1 MKKNASSKILLSLGV
16 ATLLYSSA
24 FAQEI
29 NLTESSDVG
38 NYFEENGK
46 DINLKN
52 PDKYKGQDLNIKMG
66 VWDLPNDDYDSADYR
81 LNIDIGKNNTL
92 SFTHNNGQNPAYVTN
107 LNATA
112 KEVKTTDIVLQAFAP
127 SVINGDLTMTS
138 SGGEAITEDEKK
150 GSGIILY
157 NGAVEGKSAN
167 GSLTINGNFTADKTL
182 FATYGNF
189 VKVNGTANLKNSNFG
204 LMKRS
209 YTDLE
214 ANNVVMVQA
223 KDFNENILKANN
235 NAGAL
240 LLKFASDYISTDV
253 QGKDPLEAGTIIDIS
268 DEDKYGDGEKGLVD
282 YKLSVQNCGGN
293 KCLVDYKLSVQNC
306 GGNKC
311 LVINGGATAAAK
323 DKLVQLQVDID
334 AIDKLLKN
342 EFDFS
347 QDEEWTK
354 AKEALEKQK
363 TELEQLKQ
371 EAEKNGG
378 KIDDE
383 KYIDL
388 VNKNSNLNLSANDKA
403 SILALRSITEQLGSI
418 GADLASRE
426 GVKLALDIKK
436 DTDNTG
442 KSVSNLNSASSAV
455 NTTMNISNDVS
466 IGSRV
471 AMLNNPFGTYAS
483 KMNGLKFAA
492 LDSDMR
498 PSYVNEYTNSVWA
511 NAFGGANIIDGDS
524 GAMYGATIGVDKQA
538 NDDVL
543 WGTYFTYANAKI
555 KDNNL
560 EQKSD
565 NFQLGMYSTINV
577 APQWELNLKAYAQ
590 VSPTKQDNVQT
601 DGAYNSDYTS
611 KFLGLSANAGRVF
624 DFSDNTLFIKPF
636 AGVNYYFSYTPSH
649 TENGAIAKDIDSM
662 KNNSVSVEV
671 GAEFRKYMNEN
682 SYIFVTPK
690 IEQFVINSGDDYTA
704 NLAVNNAF
712 FTSIEANNKK
722 KTYGQII
729 VGGNVDFTNQ
739 LSMNLGFGAKQ
750 ILAGK
755 VDNKNETY
763 LSGQVGL
770 KYKF

>member
-29 NLTESSDVG
+29 NLTQSSDVE

-52 PDKYKGQDLNIKMG
+52 PDKYKGQDLSIKMG

-92 SFTHNNGQNPAYVTN
+92 SFTHNNGQNPVYVTN

-127 SVINGDLTMTS
+127 SVINGNLTMTS
-138 SGGEAITEDEKK
+138 SGAETITEDEKK

-157 NGAVEGKSAN
+157 NGAGETQSAN

-182 FATYGNF
+182 FAAYGNF
-189 VKVNGTANLKNSNFG
+189 VKVNGTANLTNSNFG
-204 LMKRS
+204 LIKRS

-223 KDFNENILKANN
+223 KDFNKDILEEKSNN

-240 LLKFASDYISTDV
+240 LVKFLNDYVSTDLH
-253 QGKDPLEAGTIIDIS
+253 GKDVIETGAVIDIS
-268 DEDKYGDGEKGLVD
+268 DEDEYGDGKKGLVD

-293 KCLVDYKLSVQNC
+293 KCLVV
-306 GGNKC
+306 
-311 LVINGGATAAAK
+311 NGGATAAAK
-323 DKLVQLQVDID
+323 DKLTQLKVDIN

-342 EFDFS
+342 EFDSS
-347 QDEEWTK
+347 QDEEWK
-354 AKEALEKQK
+354 QAKEALEKQK
-363 TELEQLKQ
+363 TELEKLQQ
-371 EAEKNGG
+371 EAMQNGG

-524 GAMYGATIGVDKQA
+524 GAMYGATVGVDKQA

-543 WGTYFTYANAKI
+543 WGAYFTYANAKI

-590 VSPTKQDNVQT
+590 VSPTKQDNVQI

-649 TENGAIAKDIDSM
+649 TENGAIAKDIDSI

>member
-29 NLTESSDVG
+29 NLTQSSDVG

-52 PDKYKGQDLNIKMG
+52 PDKYKGQDLSIKMG
-66 VWDLPNDDYDSADYR
+66 VWDLPDDYDSDDYR

-92 SFTHNNGQNPAYVTN
+92 SFTHNNGQNPVYVTN

-127 SVINGDLTMTS
+127 SVINGNLTMTS
-138 SGGEAITEDEKK
+138 SGAETITEDEKK

-157 NGAVEGKSAN
+157 NGNGAVEGKSAN

-182 FATYGNF
+182 FAAYGNF
-189 VKVNGTANLKNSNFG
+189 VKVNGTANLTNSNFG
-204 LMKRS
+204 LMKHS

-214 ANNVVMVQA
+214 ANNVVIVQA

-240 LLKFASDYISTDV
+240 LLKFAGDYISTDV
-253 QGKDPLEAGTIIDIS
+253 QGKDPLEAATIIDIS
-268 DEDKYGDGEKGLVD
+268 DEDKYGDGEKG
-282 YKLSVQNCGGN
+282 
-293 KCLVDYKLSVQNC
+293 LVDYKLSVQNC

-334 AIDKLLKN
+334 TIDKLLKN
-342 EFDFS
+342 EFDSS
-347 QDEEWTK
+347 QGEEWK
-354 AKEALEKQK
+354 QAKEALEKQK
-363 TELEQLKQ
+363 TELQTMLE

-388 VNKNSNLNLSANDKA
+388 VNKNLNLNLSANDKA

-524 GAMYGATIGVDKQA
+524 GAMYGATVGVDKQA

-543 WGTYFTYANAKI
+543 WGAYFTYANAKI

-590 VSPTKQDNVQT
+590 VSPTKQDNVQI

-712 FTSIEANNKK
+712 FTSVEANNKK

>member
-29 NLTESSDVG
+29 NLTQSSDVG

-92 SFTHNNGQNPAYVTN
+92 SFTHNNGQNPVYVTN

-112 KEVKTTDIVLQAFAP
+112 KEVKTTDIVLQASAP
-127 SVINGDLTMTS
+127 SVINGNLTMTS
-138 SGGEAITEDEKK
+138 SGAGTITEDEKK

-157 NGAVEGKSAN
+157 NGNGAVEGKSAN

-182 FATYGNF
+182 FAAYGNF
-189 VKVNGTANLKNSNFG
+189 VKVNGTANLTNSNFG

-214 ANNVVMVQA
+214 ANNVVIVQA

-240 LLKFASDYISTDV
+240 LLKFAGDYISTDV
-253 QGKDPLEAGTIIDIS
+253 QGKDPLEAVTIIDIS
-268 DEDKYGDGEKGLVD
+268 DEDKYGDGEKG
-282 YKLSVQNCGGN
+282 
-293 KCLVDYKLSVQNC
+293 LVDYKLSVQNC

-334 AIDKLLKN
+334 TIDKLLKN
-342 EFDFS
+342 EFDSS
-347 QDEEWTK
+347 QGEEWEQ
-354 AKEALEKQK
+354 AKETLKKQQAEIQTMLE
-363 TELEQLKQ
+363 
-371 EAEKNGG
+371 EAKKNGG

-524 GAMYGATIGVDKQA
+524 GAMYGATVGVDKQA

-543 WGTYFTYANAKI
+543 WGAYFTYANAKI

-590 VSPTKQDNVQT
+590 VSPTKQDNVQI

-662 KNNSVSVEV
+662 KNNSVSIEV

-712 FTSIEANNKK
+712 FTSVEANNKK

>member
-16 ATLLYSSA
+16 ATLLYSGA
-24 FAQEI
+24 FAAEI
-29 NLTESSDVG
+29 TFNSDSDL
-38 NYFEENGK
+38 NTHF
-46 DINLKN
+46 DINEKDNVATFKN
-52 PDKYKGQDLNIKMG
+52 ENYKNQDLTFKINT
-66 VWDLPNDDYDSADYR
+66 LAFDDAHEDAKI
-81 LNIDIGKNNTL
+81 NIDLGNNSLTL
-92 SFTHNNGQNPAYVTN
+92 ENTRNSGGE
-107 LNATA
+107 TA
-112 KEVKTTDIVLQAFAP
+112 ALVRNFNVDAKDFKTTDIGLSYFNAGI
-127 SVINGDLTMTS
+127 INANFTMV
-138 SGGEAITEDEKK
+138 
-150 GSGIILY
+150 GSGEDFDLDNIDKNKASSLLIF
-157 NGAVEGKSAN
+157 NGSRENTNDTVN
-167 GSLTINGNFTADKTL
+167 GSLTVNGDFS
-182 FATYGNF
+182 ATNSAIVSMKSDTF
-189 VKVNGTANLKNSNFG
+189 KVNGTATIEKSGLGFLSQSYSNL
-204 LMKRS
+204 
-209 YTDLE
+209 D
-214 ANNVVMVQA
+214 ANDFIVLRA
-223 KDFNENILKANN
+223 KDIKTDKLNDET

-240 LLKFASDYISTDV
+240 ILKSGSSYIDESLLNGDDSIASLDV
-253 QGKDPLEAGTIIDIS
+253 TA
-268 DEDKYGDGEKGLVD
+268 EDNKYGGVFVD
-282 YKLSVQNCGGN
+282 YKLSLKNCGG
-293 KCLVDYKLSVQNC
+293 D
-306 GGNKC
+306 KC
-311 LVINGGATAAAK
+311 LVINGGVTAAAK
-323 DKLVQLQVDID
+323 KLTNQIAVDLEAITRIID
-334 AIDKLLKN
+334 DLDN
-342 EFDFS
+342 E
-347 QDEEWTK
+347 Q
-354 AKEALEKQK
+354 AKEALQEQK
-363 TELEQLKQ
+363 TELEKLQQ
-371 EAEKNGG
+371 EAMQNGG

-388 VNKNSNLNLSANDKA
+388 VNKNLNLNLSANDKA

-524 GAMYGATIGVDKQA
+524 GAMYGATVGVDKQA

-543 WGTYFTYANAKI
+543 WGAYFTYANAKI

-590 VSPTKQDNVQT
+590 VSPTKQDNVQI

-712 FTSIEANNKK
+712 FTSVEANNKK

>member
-29 NLTESSDVG
+29 NLTQSSDVG

-92 SFTHNNGQNPAYVTN
+92 SFTHNNDQNPVYVTN

-127 SVINGDLTMTS
+127 SVINGNLTMTS
-138 SGGEAITEDEKK
+138 SGAGAITEDEQK

-157 NGAVEGKSAN
+157 NGVEGKSAN

-189 VKVNGTANLKNSNFG
+189 VKVNGTANLTNSNFG

-223 KDFNENILKANN
+223 KDFNEDILKANN

-240 LLKFASDYISTDV
+240 LLKFAGDYISTDV
-253 QGKDPLEAGTIIDIS
+253 QGKDPLEAATIIDIS

-293 KCLVDYKLSVQNC
+293 KCLV
-306 GGNKC
+306 
-311 LVINGGATAAAK
+311 INGGATAAAK
-323 DKLVQLQVDID
+323 DKLTQLQVDID
-334 AIDKLLKN
+334 TIDKLLKN
-342 EFDFS
+342 EFDSS
-347 QDEEWTK
+347 QGEEWEQ
-354 AKEALEKQK
+354 AKETLKKQQAEIQTMLE
-363 TELEQLKQ
+363 
-371 EAEKNGG
+371 EAKKNGG

-388 VNKNSNLNLSANDKA
+388 VNKNLNLNLSANDKA

-524 GAMYGATIGVDKQA
+524 GAMYGATVGVDKQA

-543 WGTYFTYANAKI
+543 WGAYFTYANAKI

-590 VSPTKQDNVQT
+590 VSPTKQDNVQI

-712 FTSIEANNKK
+712 FTSVEANNKK

>member
-29 NLTESSDVG
+29 NLTGSSDIG
-38 NYFEENGK
+38 KYFEENGK

-52 PDKYKGQDLNIKMG
+52 PDDYKGKDLSIKMG

-81 LNIDIGKNNTL
+81 FNIDIGKDNTL
-92 SFTHNNGQNPAYVTN
+92 SFTHNNKENPAYVTN

-127 SVINGDLTMTS
+127 SVINGNLTMTS

-214 ANNVVMVQA
+214 ANNVVIVQA
-223 KDFNENILKANN
+223 KDFNEDILKANN

-240 LLKFASDYISTDV
+240 LVKFLNDYVSTDLH
-253 QGKDPLEAGTIIDIS
+253 GKDVIETGAVIDIS
-268 DEDKYGDGEKGLVD
+268 DEDEYGDGKKGLVD

-293 KCLVDYKLSVQNC
+293 KCLVV
-306 GGNKC
+306 
-311 LVINGGATAAAK
+311 NGGATAAAK
-323 DKLVQLQVDID
+323 DKLTQLKVDIN

-342 EFDFS
+342 EFDSS

-363 TELEQLKQ
+363 TELEKLQQ
-371 EAEKNGG
+371 EAMQNGG

-388 VNKNSNLNLSANDKA
+388 VNKNLNLNLSANDKA

-524 GAMYGATIGVDKQA
+524 GAMYGATVGVDKQA

-543 WGTYFTYANAKI
+543 WGAYFTYANAKI

-712 FTSIEANNKK
+712 FTSVEANNKK

>member
-29 NLTESSDVG
+29 NLTQSSDVG

-92 SFTHNNGQNPAYVTN
+92 SFTHNNDQNPVYVTN

-112 KEVKTTDIVLQAFAP
+112 KEVKTTDIVLQASAP
-127 SVINGDLTMTS
+127 SVINGNLTMTS
-138 SGGEAITEDEKK
+138 SGGGAITEDEKK

-157 NGAVEGKSAN
+157 NGNGAVEGKSAN
-167 GSLTINGNFTADKTL
+167 GSLTINGNFAADKTL

-189 VKVNGTANLKNSNFG
+189 VKVNGTANLTNSNFG

-214 ANNVVMVQA
+214 ANNVVIVQA
-223 KDFNENILKANN
+223 KDFNEDILKANN

-240 LLKFASDYISTDV
+240 LLKFAGDYISTDV

-293 KCLVDYKLSVQNC
+293 KCLV
-306 GGNKC
+306 
-311 LVINGGATAAAK
+311 INGGATAAAK

-334 AIDKLLKN
+334 TIDKLLKN
-342 EFDFS
+342 EFDSS
-347 QDEEWTK
+347 QGEEWEQ
-354 AKEALEKQK
+354 AKETLKKQQAEIQTMLE
-363 TELEQLKQ
+363 
-371 EAEKNGG
+371 EAKKNGG

-388 VNKNSNLNLSANDKA
+388 VNKNLNLNLSANDKA

-543 WGTYFTYANAKI
+543 WGAYFTYANAKI

-590 VSPTKQDNVQT
+590 VSPTKQDNVQI

-712 FTSIEANNKK
+712 FTSVEANNKK

>member
-29 NLTESSDVG
+29 NLTQSSDVG
-38 NYFEENGK
+38 NYFEENGN

-52 PDKYKGQDLNIKMG
+52 PDKYKGQDLSIKMG

-112 KEVKTTDIVLQAFAP
+112 KEVKTTDIVLQASAP
-127 SVINGDLTMTS
+127 SVINGNLTMTS
-138 SGGEAITEDEKK
+138 SGAETITEDEKK

-157 NGAVEGKSAN
+157 NGNGAVEGKSAN

-182 FATYGNF
+182 FAAYGNF
-189 VKVNGTANLKNSNFG
+189 VKVNGTANLTNSNFG

-214 ANNVVMVQA
+214 ANNVVIVQA

-240 LLKFASDYISTDV
+240 LLKFAGDYISTDV
-253 QGKDPLEAGTIIDIS
+253 QGKDPLEAVTIIDIS
-268 DEDKYGDGEKGLVD
+268 DEDKYGDGEKG
-282 YKLSVQNCGGN
+282 
-293 KCLVDYKLSVQNC
+293 LVDYKLSVQNC

-334 AIDKLLKN
+334 SIDKLLKN
-342 EFDFS
+342 EFDSS
-347 QDEEWTK
+347 QGEEWEQ
-354 AKEALEKQK
+354 AKETLKKQQAEIQTMLE
-363 TELEQLKQ
+363 
-371 EAEKNGG
+371 EAKKNGG

-388 VNKNSNLNLSANDKA
+388 VNKNLNLNLSANDKA

-524 GAMYGATIGVDKQA
+524 GAMYGATVGVDKQA

-543 WGTYFTYANAKI
+543 WGAYFTYANAKI

-590 VSPTKQDNVQT
+590 VSPTKQDNVQI

-649 TENGAIAKDIDSM
+649 TENGAIAKDIDSI

-712 FTSIEANNKK
+712 FTSVEANNKK

>member
-16 ATLLYSSA
+16 ATLLYSGA
-24 FAQEI
+24 FAAEI
-29 NLTESSDVG
+29 TFNSDSDL
-38 NYFEENGK
+38 NTHF
-46 DINLKN
+46 DINEKDNVATFKN
-52 PDKYKGQDLNIKMG
+52 ENYKNQDLTFKINT
-66 VWDLPNDDYDSADYR
+66 LAFDDAPEDAKI
-81 LNIDIGKNNTL
+81 NIDLGNNSLTL
-92 SFTHNNGQNPAYVTN
+92 ENTRNSSGE
-107 LNATA
+107 TA
-112 KEVKTTDIVLQAFAP
+112 ALVRNFNVDAKDFKTTDIGLSYFNAGI
-127 SVINGDLTMTS
+127 INANFTMV
-138 SGGEAITEDEKK
+138 
-150 GSGIILY
+150 GSGEDFDLDNIDKNKASSLLIF
-157 NGAVEGKSAN
+157 NGSRENTNDTVN
-167 GSLTINGNFTADKTL
+167 GSLTVNGDFS
-182 FATYGNF
+182 ATNSAIVSMKSDTF
-189 VKVNGTANLKNSNFG
+189 KVNGTATLKEAGLGFLSQSYSNLDVNDFIA
-204 LMKRS
+204 LR
-209 YTDLE
+209 
-214 ANNVVMVQA
+214 A
-223 KDFNENILKANN
+223 KDIKTDKLNDET

-240 LLKFASDYISTDV
+240 ILKSASSYIDESLLNGDDSIASLDV
-253 QGKDPLEAGTIIDIS
+253 TA
-268 DEDKYGDGEKGLVD
+268 EDNKYGGVFVD
-282 YKLSVQNCGGN
+282 YKLSLKNCGG
-293 KCLVDYKLSVQNC
+293 D
-306 GGNKC
+306 KC

-323 DKLVQLQVDID
+323 NLTNQIAVDLEAITRIIDGLDNEQAKKTLQ
-334 AIDKLLKN
+334 
-342 EFDFS
+342 
-347 QDEEWTK
+347 Q
-354 AKEALEKQK
+354 QK

-418 GADLASRE
+418 GADLTSRE
-426 GVKLALDIKK
+426 GVKLALQIKK

-543 WGTYFTYANAKI
+543 WGAYFTYANAKI

-712 FTSIEANNKK
+712 FTSVEANNKK

>member
-16 ATLLYSSA
+16 ATLLYSGA
-24 FAQEI
+24 FAAEI
-29 NLTESSDVG
+29 TFNSDSDL
-38 NYFEENGK
+38 NTHF
-46 DINLKN
+46 DINEKDNVATFKN
-52 PDKYKGQDLNIKMG
+52 ENYKNQDLTFKINT
-66 VWDLPNDDYDSADYR
+66 LAFDDAHEDAKI
-81 LNIDIGKNNTL
+81 NIDLGNNSLTL
-92 SFTHNNGQNPAYVTN
+92 ENTRNSGGE
-107 LNATA
+107 TA
-112 KEVKTTDIVLQAFAP
+112 ALVRNFNVDAKDFKTTDIGLSYFNAGI
-127 SVINGDLTMTS
+127 INANFTMV
-138 SGGEAITEDEKK
+138 
-150 GSGIILY
+150 GSGEDFDLDNIDKNKASSLLIF
-157 NGAVEGKSAN
+157 NGSRENTNDTVN
-167 GSLTINGNFTADKTL
+167 GSLTVNGDFS
-182 FATYGNF
+182 ATNSAIVSMKSDTF
-189 VKVNGTANLKNSNFG
+189 KVNGTATLKEAGLGFLSQSYSNL
-204 LMKRS
+204 
-209 YTDLE
+209 D
-214 ANNVVMVQA
+214 ANDFIVLRA
-223 KDFNENILKANN
+223 KDIKTDKLNDET

-240 LLKFASDYISTDV
+240 ILKSGSSYIDESLLNGDDYVASLDV
-253 QGKDPLEAGTIIDIS
+253 TA
-268 DEDKYGDGEKGLVD
+268 EDNKYGGVFVD
-282 YKLSVQNCGGN
+282 YKLSLKNCGG
-293 KCLVDYKLSVQNC
+293 D
-306 GGNKC
+306 KC

-323 DKLVQLQVDID
+323 KLTNQIAVDLEAITRIID
-334 AIDKLLKN
+334 GLDN
-342 EFDFS
+342 E
-347 QDEEWTK
+347 Q
-354 AKEALEKQK
+354 AKEALQEQK
-363 TELEQLKQ
+363 TELEKLQQ
-371 EAEKNGG
+371 EAMQNGG

-388 VNKNSNLNLSANDKA
+388 VNKNLNLNLSANDKA

-524 GAMYGATIGVDKQA
+524 GAMYGATVGVDKQA

-543 WGTYFTYANAKI
+543 WGAYFTYANAKI

-590 VSPTKQDNVQT
+590 VSPTKQDNVQI

-712 FTSIEANNKK
+712 FTSVEANNKK

>member
-29 NLTESSDVG
+29 NLTQSSDIG

-66 VWDLPNDDYDSADYR
+66 VWDLPDDYDSDDYR

-92 SFTHNNGQNPAYVTN
+92 SFTHNNDQNPVYVTN

-127 SVINGDLTMTS
+127 SVINGNLTMTS
-138 SGGEAITEDEKK
+138 SGAETITEDEKK

-157 NGAVEGKSAN
+157 NGNGAVEGKSAN

-182 FATYGNF
+182 FAAYGNF
-189 VKVNGTANLKNSNFG
+189 VKVNGTANLTNSNFG
-204 LMKRS
+204 LMKHS

-214 ANNVVMVQA
+214 ANNVVIVQA

-240 LLKFASDYISTDV
+240 LLKFAGDYISTDV
-253 QGKDPLEAGTIIDIS
+253 QGKDPLEAATIIDIS
-268 DEDKYGDGEKGLVD
+268 DEDKYGDGEKG
-282 YKLSVQNCGGN
+282 
-293 KCLVDYKLSVQNC
+293 LVDYKLSVQNC

-334 AIDKLLKN
+334 TIDKLLKN
-342 EFDFS
+342 EFDSS
-347 QDEEWTK
+347 QGEEWEQ
-354 AKEALEKQK
+354 AKETLKKQQAEIQTMLE
-363 TELEQLKQ
+363 
-371 EAEKNGG
+371 EAKKNGG

-388 VNKNSNLNLSANDKA
+388 VNKNLNLNLSANDKA

-543 WGTYFTYANAKI
+543 WGAYFTYANAKI

-590 VSPTKQDNVQT
+590 VSPTKQDNVQI

-662 KNNSVSVEV
+662 KNNSVSIEV

-712 FTSIEANNKK
+712 FTSVEANNKK

>member
-16 ATLLYSSA
+16 ATLLYSGA
-24 FAQEI
+24 FAAEI
-29 NLTESSDVG
+29 TFNSDSDL
-38 NYFEENGK
+38 NTHF
-46 DINLKN
+46 DINEKDNVATFKN
-52 PDKYKGQDLNIKMG
+52 ENYKNQDLTFKINT
-66 VWDLPNDDYDSADYR
+66 LAFDDAPEDAKI
-81 LNIDIGKNNTL
+81 NIDLGNNSLTL
-92 SFTHNNGQNPAYVTN
+92 ENTRNSSGE
-107 LNATA
+107 TA
-112 KEVKTTDIVLQAFAP
+112 ALVRNFNVDAKDFKTTDIGLSYFNAGI
-127 SVINGDLTMTS
+127 INANFTMV
-138 SGGEAITEDEKK
+138 
-150 GSGIILY
+150 GSGEDFDLDNIDKNKASSLLIF
-157 NGAVEGKSAN
+157 NGSRENTNDTVN
-167 GSLTINGNFTADKTL
+167 GSLTVNGDFS
-182 FATYGNF
+182 ATNSAIVSMKSDTF
-189 VKVNGTANLKNSNFG
+189 KVNGTATLKEAGLGFLSQSYSNLDVNDFIA
-204 LMKRS
+204 LR
-209 YTDLE
+209 
-214 ANNVVMVQA
+214 A
-223 KDFNENILKANN
+223 KDIKTDKLNDET

-240 LLKFASDYISTDV
+240 ILKSASSYIDESLLNGDDSIASLDV
-253 QGKDPLEAGTIIDIS
+253 TA
-268 DEDKYGDGEKGLVD
+268 EDNKYGGVFVD
-282 YKLSVQNCGGN
+282 YKLSLKNCGG
-293 KCLVDYKLSVQNC
+293 D
-306 GGNKC
+306 KC

-323 DKLVQLQVDID
+323 KLTNQIAVDLEAITRIID
-334 AIDKLLKN
+334 DLDN
-342 EFDFS
+342 E
-347 QDEEWTK
+347 Q
-354 AKEALEKQK
+354 AKEALQEQK

-388 VNKNSNLNLSANDKA
+388 VNKNLNLNLSANDKA

-524 GAMYGATIGVDKQA
+524 GAMYGATVGVDKQA

-543 WGTYFTYANAKI
+543 WGAYFTYANAKI

-577 APQWELNLKAYAQ
+577 APQWELNVKAYAQ

-712 FTSIEANNKK
+712 FTSVEANNKK

>member
-16 ATLLYSSA
+16 ATLLYSGA
-24 FAQEI
+24 FAAEI
-29 NLTESSDVG
+29 TFNSDSDL
-38 NYFEENGK
+38 NTHF
-46 DINLKN
+46 DINEKDNVATFKN
-52 PDKYKGQDLNIKMG
+52 ENYKNQDLTFKINTLAFEDAHEDAKI
-66 VWDLPNDDYDSADYR
+66 
-81 LNIDIGKNNTL
+81 NIDLGNNSLTL
-92 SFTHNNGQNPAYVTN
+92 ENTRNSGGE
-107 LNATA
+107 TA
-112 KEVKTTDIVLQAFAP
+112 ALVRNFNVDAKDFKTTDIGLNYFNAGI
-127 SVINGDLTMTS
+127 INANFTMV
-138 SGGEAITEDEKK
+138 
-150 GSGIILY
+150 GSGEDFDLDNIDKNKASSLLIF
-157 NGAVEGKSAN
+157 NGSRENTNDTVN
-167 GSLTINGNFTADKTL
+167 GSLTVNGDFS
-182 FATYGNF
+182 ATNSAIASMKSDTF
-189 VKVNGTANLKNSNFG
+189 KVNGTATIEKSGLGFLSQSYSNL
-204 LMKRS
+204 
-209 YTDLE
+209 D
-214 ANNVVMVQA
+214 ANDFIVLRA
-223 KDFNENILKANN
+223 KDIKTDKLNDET

-240 LLKFASDYISTDV
+240 ILKSASSYIDESLLNDDDYVASLDV
-253 QGKDPLEAGTIIDIS
+253 TA
-268 DEDKYGDGEKGLVD
+268 EDNKYGGVFVD
-282 YKLSVQNCGGN
+282 YKLSLKNCGG
-293 KCLVDYKLSVQNC
+293 D
-306 GGNKC
+306 KC

-323 DKLVQLQVDID
+323 KLTNQIAVDLEAITRIID
-334 AIDKLLKN
+334 DLDN
-342 EFDFS
+342 E
-347 QDEEWTK
+347 Q

-388 VNKNSNLNLSANDKA
+388 VNKNLNLNLSANDKA

-524 GAMYGATIGVDKQA
+524 GAMYGATVGVDKQA

-565 NFQLGMYSTINV
+565 NFQLGMYSTINI

-590 VSPTKQDNVQT
+590 VSPTKQDNVQI

>member
-29 NLTESSDVG
+29 NLTQSSDVG

-92 SFTHNNGQNPAYVTN
+92 SFTHNNDQNPVYVTN

-112 KEVKTTDIVLQAFAP
+112 KEVKTTDIVLQASAP
-127 SVINGDLTMTS
+127 SVINGNLTMTS
-138 SGGEAITEDEKK
+138 SGGGAITEDEKK

-157 NGAVEGKSAN
+157 NGNGAVEGKSAN
-167 GSLTINGNFTADKTL
+167 GSLTINGNFAADKTL
-182 FATYGNF
+182 FAAYGNF
-189 VKVNGTANLKNSNFG
+189 VKVNGTANLTNSNFG

-223 KDFNENILKANN
+223 KDFNEDILKANN

-240 LLKFASDYISTDV
+240 LLKFAGDYISTDV

-293 KCLVDYKLSVQNC
+293 KCLV
-306 GGNKC
+306 
-311 LVINGGATAAAK
+311 INGGATAAAK

-334 AIDKLLKN
+334 TIDKLLKN
-342 EFDFS
+342 EFDSS
-347 QDEEWTK
+347 QGEEWEQ
-354 AKEALEKQK
+354 AKETLKKQQAEIQTMLE
-363 TELEQLKQ
+363 
-371 EAEKNGG
+371 EAKKNGG

-388 VNKNSNLNLSANDKA
+388 VNKNLNLNLSANDKA

-524 GAMYGATIGVDKQA
+524 GAMYGATVGVDKQA

-543 WGTYFTYANAKI
+543 WGAYFTYANAKI

-590 VSPTKQDNVQT
+590 VSPTKQDNVQI

-649 TENGAIAKDIDSM
+649 TENGAIAKDIDSI

-712 FTSIEANNKK
+712 FTSVEANNKK

>member
-1 MKKNASSKILLSLGV
+1 MEILL
-16 ATLLYSSA
+16 
-24 FAQEI
+24 
-29 NLTESSDVG
+29 
-38 NYFEENGK
+38 
-46 DINLKN
+46 
-52 PDKYKGQDLNIKMG
+52 PIK
-66 VWDLPNDDYDSADYR
+66 P
-81 LNIDIGKNNTL
+81 
-92 SFTHNNGQNPAYVTN
+92 F
-107 LNATA
+107 
-112 KEVKTTDIVLQAFAP
+112 
-127 SVINGDLTMTS
+127 
-138 SGGEAITEDEKK
+138 
-150 GSGIILY
+150 
-157 NGAVEGKSAN
+157 
-167 GSLTINGNFTADKTL
+167 

-189 VKVNGTANLKNSNFG
+189 VKVNGTANLTNSNFG

-214 ANNVVMVQA
+214 ANNVVIVQV

-282 YKLSVQNCGGN
+282 YKLSVQNCG
-293 KCLVDYKLSVQNC
+293 D
-306 GGNKC
+306 NKC

-334 AIDKLLKN
+334 TIDKLLKN
-342 EFDFS
+342 EFDSS
-347 QDEEWTK
+347 QGEEWEQ
-354 AKEALEKQK
+354 AKETLKKQQAELQTMLE
-363 TELEQLKQ
+363 
-371 EAEKNGG
+371 EAKKNGG

-388 VNKNSNLNLSANDKA
+388 VNKNLNLNLSANDKA

-442 KSVSNLNSASSAV
+442 KSVSNFNSASSAV

-524 GAMYGATIGVDKQA
+524 GAMYGATVGVDKQA

-565 NFQLGMYSTINV
+565 NFQLGMYSTINI

-590 VSPTKQDNVQT
+590 VSPTKQDNVQV

-690 IEQFVINSGDDYTA
+690 IEQFVINGGDDYTA

-712 FTSIEANNKK
+712 FTSVESNNKK

-729 VGGNVDFTNQ
+729 VGAVRPFRYFP
-739 LSMNLGFGAKQ
+739 LCF
-750 ILAGK
+750 K
-755 VDNKNETY
+755 VWSDSLQRQN
-763 LSGQVGL
+763 SV
-770 KYKF
+770 

>member
-29 NLTESSDVG
+29 NLTQSSDVG

-92 SFTHNNGQNPAYVTN
+92 SFTHNNDQNPVYVTN

-112 KEVKTTDIVLQAFAP
+112 KEVKTTDIVLQASAP
-127 SVINGDLTMTS
+127 SVINGNLTMTS
-138 SGGEAITEDEKK
+138 SGGGAITEDEKK

-157 NGAVEGKSAN
+157 NGNGAVEGKSAN
-167 GSLTINGNFTADKTL
+167 GSLTINGNFAADKTL
-182 FATYGNF
+182 FAAYGNF
-189 VKVNGTANLKNSNFG
+189 VKVNGTANLTNSNFG

-214 ANNVVMVQA
+214 ANNVVIVQA

-240 LLKFASDYISTDV
+240 LLKFAGDYISTDV

-293 KCLVDYKLSVQNC
+293 KCLV
-306 GGNKC
+306 
-311 LVINGGATAAAK
+311 INGGATAAAK

-334 AIDKLLKN
+334 TIDKLLKN
-342 EFDFS
+342 EFDSS
-347 QDEEWTK
+347 QGEEWEQ
-354 AKEALEKQK
+354 AKETLKKQQAEIQTMLE
-363 TELEQLKQ
+363 

-426 GVKLALDIKK
+426 GVKLALQIKK

-524 GAMYGATIGVDKQA
+524 GAMYGATVGVDKQA

-543 WGTYFTYANAKI
+543 WGAYFTYANAKI

-565 NFQLGMYSTINV
+565 NFQLGMYSTINI

-590 VSPTKQDNVQT
+590 VSPTKQDNVQI

-662 KNNSVSVEV
+662 KNNSVSIEV

-712 FTSIEANNKK
+712 FTSVEANNKK

>member
-29 NLTESSDVG
+29 NLTQSSDVG

-92 SFTHNNGQNPAYVTN
+92 SFTHNNDQNPVYVTN

-112 KEVKTTDIVLQAFAP
+112 KEVKTTDIVLQASAP
-127 SVINGDLTMTS
+127 SVINGNLTMTS
-138 SGGEAITEDEKK
+138 SGAGTITEDEKK

-157 NGAVEGKSAN
+157 NGNGAVEGKSAN

-182 FATYGNF
+182 FAAYGNF
-189 VKVNGTANLKNSNFG
+189 VKVNGTANLTNSNFG

-214 ANNVVMVQA
+214 ANNVVIVQA

-240 LLKFASDYISTDV
+240 LLKFVGDYISTDV

-293 KCLVDYKLSVQNC
+293 KCLV
-306 GGNKC
+306 
-311 LVINGGATAAAK
+311 INGGATAAAK

-334 AIDKLLKN
+334 TIDKLLKN
-342 EFDFS
+342 EFDSS
-347 QDEEWTK
+347 QGEEWEQ
-354 AKEALEKQK
+354 AKETLKKQQAEIQTMLE
-363 TELEQLKQ
+363 
-371 EAEKNGG
+371 EAKKNGG

-388 VNKNSNLNLSANDKA
+388 VNKNLNLNLSANDKA

-524 GAMYGATIGVDKQA
+524 GAMYGATVGVDKQA

-543 WGTYFTYANAKI
+543 WGAYFTYANAKI

-590 VSPTKQDNVQT
+590 VSPTKQDNVQI

-712 FTSIEANNKK
+712 FTSVEANNKK

>member
-24 FAQEI
+24 FAAEI
-29 NLTESSDVG
+29 TFNSDSDL
-38 NYFEENGK
+38 NTHF
-46 DINLKN
+46 DINEKDNVATFKN
-52 PDKYKGQDLNIKMG
+52 ENYKNQDLTFKINT
-66 VWDLPNDDYDSADYR
+66 LAFDDAPEDAKI
-81 LNIDIGKNNTL
+81 NIDLGNNSLTL
-92 SFTHNNGQNPAYVTN
+92 ENTRNSSGE
-107 LNATA
+107 TA
-112 KEVKTTDIVLQAFAP
+112 ALVRNFNVDAKDFKTTDIGLSYFNAGI
-127 SVINGDLTMTS
+127 INANFTMV
-138 SGGEAITEDEKK
+138 
-150 GSGIILY
+150 GSGEDFDLDNIDKNKASSLLIF
-157 NGAVEGKSAN
+157 NGSRENTNDTVN
-167 GSLTINGNFTADKTL
+167 GSLTVNGDFS
-182 FATYGNF
+182 ATNSAIVSMKSDTF
-189 VKVNGTANLKNSNFG
+189 KVNGTATLKEAGLGFLSQSYSNLDVNDFIA
-204 LMKRS
+204 LR
-209 YTDLE
+209 
-214 ANNVVMVQA
+214 A
-223 KDFNENILKANN
+223 KDIKTDKLNDET

-240 LLKFASDYISTDV
+240 ILKSASSYIDESLLNGDDYVASLDV
-253 QGKDPLEAGTIIDIS
+253 TA
-268 DEDKYGDGEKGLVD
+268 EDNKYGGVFVD
-282 YKLSVQNCGGN
+282 YKLSLKNCGG
-293 KCLVDYKLSVQNC
+293 D
-306 GGNKC
+306 KC

-323 DKLVQLQVDID
+323 KLTNQIAVDLEAITRIID
-334 AIDKLLKN
+334 GLDN
-342 EFDFS
+342 E
-347 QDEEWTK
+347 Q
-354 AKEALEKQK
+354 AKEALQEQK

-388 VNKNSNLNLSANDKA
+388 VNKNLNLNLSANDKA

-524 GAMYGATIGVDKQA
+524 GAMYGATVGVDKQA

-543 WGTYFTYANAKI
+543 WGAYFTYANAKI

-712 FTSIEANNKK
+712 FTSVEANNKK

>member
-16 ATLLYSSA
+16 ATLLYSGA
-24 FAQEI
+24 FAAEI
-29 NLTESSDVG
+29 TFNSDSDL
-38 NYFEENGK
+38 NTHF
-46 DINLKN
+46 DINEKDNVATFKN
-52 PDKYKGQDLNIKMG
+52 ENYKNQDLTFKINT
-66 VWDLPNDDYDSADYR
+66 LAFDDAPEDAKI
-81 LNIDIGKNNTL
+81 NIDLGNNSLTL
-92 SFTHNNGQNPAYVTN
+92 ENTRNSSGE
-107 LNATA
+107 TA
-112 KEVKTTDIVLQAFAP
+112 ALVRNFNVDAKDFKTTDIGLSYFNAGI
-127 SVINGDLTMTS
+127 INANFTMV
-138 SGGEAITEDEKK
+138 
-150 GSGIILY
+150 GSGEDFDLDNIDKNKASSLLIF
-157 NGAVEGKSAN
+157 NGSRENTNDTVN
-167 GSLTINGNFTADKTL
+167 GSLTVNGDFS
-182 FATYGNF
+182 ATNSAIVSMKSDTF
-189 VKVNGTANLKNSNFG
+189 KVNGTATLKEAGLGFLSQSYSNL
-204 LMKRS
+204 
-209 YTDLE
+209 D
-214 ANNVVMVQA
+214 ANDFIVLRA
-223 KDFNENILKANN
+223 KDIKTDKLNDET

-240 LLKFASDYISTDV
+240 ILKSGSSYIDESLLNGDDYVASLDV
-253 QGKDPLEAGTIIDIS
+253 TA
-268 DEDKYGDGEKGLVD
+268 EDNKYGGVFVD
-282 YKLSVQNCGGN
+282 YKLSLKNCGG
-293 KCLVDYKLSVQNC
+293 D
-306 GGNKC
+306 KC

-323 DKLVQLQVDID
+323 KLTNQIAVDLEAITRIID
-334 AIDKLLKN
+334 DLDN
-342 EFDFS
+342 E
-347 QDEEWTK
+347 Q
-354 AKEALEKQK
+354 AKEALQEQK
-363 TELEQLKQ
+363 TELEKLQQ
-371 EAEKNGG
+371 EAMQNGG

-524 GAMYGATIGVDKQA
+524 GAMYGATVGVDKQA

-543 WGTYFTYANAKI
+543 WGAYFTYANAKI

-590 VSPTKQDNVQT
+590 VSPTKQDNVQI

-712 FTSIEANNKK
+712 FTSVEANNKK

>member
-1 MKKNASSKILLSLGV
+1 MKKNVSSKILLSLGV
-16 ATLLYSSA
+16 ATLLYSGA
-24 FAQEI
+24 FAAEI
-29 NLTESSDVG
+29 TFNSDSDL
-38 NYFEENGK
+38 NTHF
-46 DINLKN
+46 DINEKDNVATFKN
-52 PDKYKGQDLNIKMG
+52 ENYKNQDLTFKINT
-66 VWDLPNDDYDSADYR
+66 LAFDDAHEDAKI
-81 LNIDIGKNNTL
+81 NIDLGNNSLTL
-92 SFTHNNGQNPAYVTN
+92 ENTRNSSGE
-107 LNATA
+107 TA
-112 KEVKTTDIVLQAFAP
+112 ALVRNFNVDAKDFKTTDIGLSYFNAGI
-127 SVINGDLTMTS
+127 INANFTMV
-138 SGGEAITEDEKK
+138 
-150 GSGIILY
+150 GSGEDFDLDNIDKNKASSLLIF
-157 NGAVEGKSAN
+157 NGSRENTNDTVN
-167 GSLTINGNFTADKTL
+167 GSLTVNGDFS
-182 FATYGNF
+182 ATNSAIVSMKSDTF
-189 VKVNGTANLKNSNFG
+189 KVNGTATLKEAGLGFLSQSYSNLDVNDFIA
-204 LMKRS
+204 LR
-209 YTDLE
+209 
-214 ANNVVMVQA
+214 A
-223 KDFNENILKANN
+223 KDIKTDKLNDET

-240 LLKFASDYISTDV
+240 ILKSASSYIDESLLNGDDYAASLDV
-253 QGKDPLEAGTIIDIS
+253 TA
-268 DEDKYGDGEKGLVD
+268 EDNKYGGVFVD
-282 YKLSVQNCGGN
+282 YKLSLKNCGG
-293 KCLVDYKLSVQNC
+293 D
-306 GGNKC
+306 KC

-323 DKLVQLQVDID
+323 KLTNQIAVDLEAITRIID
-334 AIDKLLKN
+334 DLDN
-342 EFDFS
+342 E
-347 QDEEWTK
+347 Q

-371 EAEKNGG
+371 EAMQNGG

-388 VNKNSNLNLSANDKA
+388 VNKNLNLNLSANDKA

-426 GVKLALDIKK
+426 GVKLALQIKK

-483 KMNGLKFAA
+483 KINGLKFAA

-524 GAMYGATIGVDKQA
+524 GAMYGATVGVDKQA

-543 WGTYFTYANAKI
+543 WGAYFTYANAKI

-590 VSPTKQDNVQT
+590 VSPTKQDNVQI

-712 FTSIEANNKK
+712 FTSVEANNKK

>member
-29 NLTESSDVG
+29 NLTQSSDVG

-66 VWDLPNDDYDSADYR
+66 VWDLPNDDYDSDDYR

-92 SFTHNNGQNPAYVTN
+92 SFTYNNGQNPVYVTN

-127 SVINGDLTMTS
+127 SVINGNLTMTS
-138 SGGEAITEDEKK
+138 SGAETITEDEKK

-182 FATYGNF
+182 FAAYGNF
-189 VKVNGTANLKNSNFG
+189 VKVNGTANLTNSNFG

-214 ANNVVMVQA
+214 ANNVVIVQA

-240 LLKFASDYISTDV
+240 LLKFAGDYISTDV
-253 QGKDPLEAGTIIDIS
+253 QGKDPLEAATIIDIS
-268 DEDKYGDGEKGLVD
+268 DEDKYGDGEKG
-282 YKLSVQNCGGN
+282 
-293 KCLVDYKLSVQNC
+293 LVDYKLSVQNC

-334 AIDKLLKN
+334 TIDKLLKN
-342 EFDFS
+342 EFDSS
-347 QDEEWTK
+347 QGEEWEQ
-354 AKEALEKQK
+354 AKETLKKQQAEIQTMLE
-363 TELEQLKQ
+363 
-371 EAEKNGG
+371 EAKKNGG

-524 GAMYGATIGVDKQA
+524 GAMYGATVGVDKQA

-543 WGTYFTYANAKI
+543 WGAYFTYANAKI

-590 VSPTKQDNVQT
+590 VSPTKQDNVQI

-712 FTSIEANNKK
+712 FTSVEANNKK

>member
-16 ATLLYSSA
+16 ATLLYSGA

-29 NLTESSDVG
+29 NLTQSSDVG

-52 PDKYKGQDLNIKMG
+52 PDGYKGKDLNIKMG
-66 VWDLPNDDYDSADYR
+66 VWDLPNDDYDAADYR
-81 LNIDIGKNNTL
+81 FNIDIGKNNTL
-92 SFTHNNGQNPAYVTN
+92 SFIHNNGQDPAYVTN

-112 KEVKTTDIVLQAFAP
+112 KEVKTTDIVLQASAP
-127 SVINGDLTMTS
+127 SVINGNLTMTS
-138 SGGEAITEDEKK
+138 LGGEAITEDEKK

-157 NGAVEGKSAN
+157 NGNGAVEGKSAN

-182 FATYGNF
+182 FAAYGNF
-189 VKVNGTANLKNSNFG
+189 VKVNGTANLTNSNFG

-214 ANNVVMVQA
+214 ANNVVIVQA

-240 LLKFASDYISTDV
+240 LLKFAGDYISTDV

-293 KCLVDYKLSVQNC
+293 KCLV
-306 GGNKC
+306 
-311 LVINGGATAAAK
+311 INGGATAAAK

-334 AIDKLLKN
+334 TIDKLLKN
-342 EFDFS
+342 EFDSS
-347 QDEEWTK
+347 QGEEWEQ
-354 AKEALEKQK
+354 AKETLKKQQAEIQTMLE
-363 TELEQLKQ
+363 
-371 EAEKNGG
+371 EAKKNGG

-388 VNKNSNLNLSANDKA
+388 VNKNLNLNLSANDKA

-524 GAMYGATIGVDKQA
+524 GAMYGATVGVDKQA

-543 WGTYFTYANAKI
+543 WGAYFTYANAKI

-590 VSPTKQDNVQT
+590 VSPTKQDNVQI

>member
-24 FAQEI
+24 FAAEI
-29 NLTESSDVG
+29 TFNSDSDL
-38 NYFEENGK
+38 NTHF
-46 DINLKN
+46 DINEKDNVATFKN
-52 PDKYKGQDLNIKMG
+52 ENYKNQDLTFKINT
-66 VWDLPNDDYDSADYR
+66 LAFDDAPEDAKI
-81 LNIDIGKNNTL
+81 NIDLGNNSLTL
-92 SFTHNNGQNPAYVTN
+92 ENTRNSGGE
-107 LNATA
+107 TA
-112 KEVKTTDIVLQAFAP
+112 ALVRNFNVDAKDFKTTDIGLSYFNAGI
-127 SVINGDLTMTS
+127 INANFTMV
-138 SGGEAITEDEKK
+138 
-150 GSGIILY
+150 GSGEDFDLDNIDKNKASSLLIF
-157 NGAVEGKSAN
+157 NGSRENTNDTVN
-167 GSLTINGNFTADKTL
+167 GSLTVNGDFS
-182 FATYGNF
+182 ATNSAIVSMKSDTF
-189 VKVNGTANLKNSNFG
+189 KVNGTATIEKSGLGFLSQSYSNLDVNDFIA
-204 LMKRS
+204 LR
-209 YTDLE
+209 
-214 ANNVVMVQA
+214 A
-223 KDFNENILKANN
+223 KDIKTDKLNDET

-240 LLKFASDYISTDV
+240 ILKSASSYIDESLLNDDDYVASLDV
-253 QGKDPLEAGTIIDIS
+253 TA
-268 DEDKYGDGEKGLVD
+268 EDNKYGGVFVD
-282 YKLSVQNCGGN
+282 YKLSLKNCGG
-293 KCLVDYKLSVQNC
+293 D
-306 GGNKC
+306 KC

-323 DKLVQLQVDID
+323 KLTNQIAVDLEAITRIID
-334 AIDKLLKN
+334 GLDN
-342 EFDFS
+342 E
-347 QDEEWTK
+347 Q
-354 AKEALEKQK
+354 AKEALQEQK

-524 GAMYGATIGVDKQA
+524 GAMYGATVGVDKQA

-543 WGTYFTYANAKI
+543 WGAYFTYANAKI

-590 VSPTKQDNVQT
+590 VSPTKQDNVQI

-662 KNNSVSVEV
+662 KNNSVSIEV

-712 FTSIEANNKK
+712 FTSVEANNKK

>member
-16 ATLLYSSA
+16 ATLLYSGA
-24 FAQEI
+24 FAAEI
-29 NLTESSDVG
+29 TFNSDSDL
-38 NYFEENGK
+38 NTHF
-46 DINLKN
+46 DINEKDNVATFKN
-52 PDKYKGQDLNIKMG
+52 ENYKNQDLTFKINT
-66 VWDLPNDDYDSADYR
+66 LAFDDAPEDAKI
-81 LNIDIGKNNTL
+81 NIDLGNNSLTL
-92 SFTHNNGQNPAYVTN
+92 ENTRNSSGE
-107 LNATA
+107 TA
-112 KEVKTTDIVLQAFAP
+112 ALVRNFNVDAKDFKTTDIGLSYFNAGI
-127 SVINGDLTMTS
+127 INANFTMV
-138 SGGEAITEDEKK
+138 
-150 GSGIILY
+150 GSGEDFDLDNIDKNKASSLLIF
-157 NGAVEGKSAN
+157 NGSRENTNDTVN
-167 GSLTINGNFTADKTL
+167 GSLTVNGDFS
-182 FATYGNF
+182 ATNSAIVSMKSDTF
-189 VKVNGTANLKNSNFG
+189 KVNGTATLKEAGLGFLSQSYSNLDVNDFIA
-204 LMKRS
+204 LR
-209 YTDLE
+209 
-214 ANNVVMVQA
+214 A
-223 KDFNENILKANN
+223 KDIKTDKLNDET

-240 LLKFASDYISTDV
+240 ILKSASSYIDESLLNGDDYVASLDV
-253 QGKDPLEAGTIIDIS
+253 TA
-268 DEDKYGDGEKGLVD
+268 EDNKYGGVFVD
-282 YKLSVQNCGGN
+282 YKLSLKNCGG
-293 KCLVDYKLSVQNC
+293 D
-306 GGNKC
+306 KC

-323 DKLVQLQVDID
+323 KLTNQIAVDLEAITRIID
-334 AIDKLLKN
+334 GLDN
-342 EFDFS
+342 E
-347 QDEEWTK
+347 Q
-354 AKEALEKQK
+354 AKEALQEQK

-426 GVKLALDIKK
+426 GVKLALQIKK

-524 GAMYGATIGVDKQA
+524 GAMYGATVGVDKQA

-543 WGTYFTYANAKI
+543 WGAYFTYANAKI

-565 NFQLGMYSTINV
+565 NFQLGMYSTINI

-590 VSPTKQDNVQT
+590 VSPTKQDNVQI

-649 TENGAIAKDIDSM
+649 TENGAIAKDIDSI

-712 FTSIEANNKK
+712 FTSVEANNKK

>member
-16 ATLLYSSA
+16 ATLLYSGA
-24 FAQEI
+24 FAAEI
-29 NLTESSDVG
+29 TFNSDSDL
-38 NYFEENGK
+38 NTHF
-46 DINLKN
+46 DINEKDNVATFKN
-52 PDKYKGQDLNIKMG
+52 ENYKNQDLTFKINTLAFEDAHEDAKI
-66 VWDLPNDDYDSADYR
+66 
-81 LNIDIGKNNTL
+81 NIDLGNNSLTL
-92 SFTHNNGQNPAYVTN
+92 ENTRNSGGE
-107 LNATA
+107 TA
-112 KEVKTTDIVLQAFAP
+112 ALVRNFNVDAKDFKTTDIGLSYFNAGI
-127 SVINGDLTMTS
+127 INANFTMV
-138 SGGEAITEDEKK
+138 
-150 GSGIILY
+150 GSGEDFDLDNIDKNKASSLLIF
-157 NGAVEGKSAN
+157 NGSRENTNDTVN
-167 GSLTINGNFTADKTL
+167 GSLTVNGDFS
-182 FATYGNF
+182 ATNSAIASMKSDTF
-189 VKVNGTANLKNSNFG
+189 KVNGTATIEKSGLGFLSQSYSNL
-204 LMKRS
+204 
-209 YTDLE
+209 D
-214 ANNVVMVQA
+214 ANDFIVLRA
-223 KDFNENILKANN
+223 KDIKTDKLNDET

-240 LLKFASDYISTDV
+240 ILKSASSYIDESLLNDDDYVASLDV
-253 QGKDPLEAGTIIDIS
+253 TA
-268 DEDKYGDGEKGLVD
+268 EDNKYGGVFVD
-282 YKLSVQNCGGN
+282 YKLSLKNCGG
-293 KCLVDYKLSVQNC
+293 D
-306 GGNKC
+306 KC

-323 DKLVQLQVDID
+323 KLTNQIAVDLEAITRIID
-334 AIDKLLKN
+334 DLDN
-342 EFDFS
+342 E
-347 QDEEWTK
+347 Q

-388 VNKNSNLNLSANDKA
+388 VNKNLNLNLSANDKA

-524 GAMYGATIGVDKQA
+524 GAMYGATVGVDKQA

-543 WGTYFTYANAKI
+543 WGAYFTYANAKI

-565 NFQLGMYSTINV
+565 NFQLGMYSTINI

-590 VSPTKQDNVQT
+590 VSPTKQDNVQI

-712 FTSIEANNKK
+712 FTSVEANNKK

>member
-29 NLTESSDVG
+29 NLTQSSDVG

-66 VWDLPNDDYDSADYR
+66 VWDLPDDYDSDDYR

-92 SFTHNNGQNPAYVTN
+92 SFTHNNGQNPVYVTN

-127 SVINGDLTMTS
+127 SVINGNLTMTS
-138 SGGEAITEDEKK
+138 SGAETITEDEKK

-157 NGAVEGKSAN
+157 NGNGAVEGKSAN

-182 FATYGNF
+182 FAAYGNF
-189 VKVNGTANLKNSNFG
+189 VKVNGTANLTNSNFG

-214 ANNVVMVQA
+214 ANNVVIVQA

-240 LLKFASDYISTDV
+240 LLKFAGDYISTDV
-253 QGKDPLEAGTIIDIS
+253 QGKDPLEAATIIDIS
-268 DEDKYGDGEKGLVD
+268 DEDKYGDGEKG
-282 YKLSVQNCGGN
+282 
-293 KCLVDYKLSVQNC
+293 LVDYKLSVQNC

-334 AIDKLLKN
+334 TIDKLLKN
-342 EFDFS
+342 EFDSS
-347 QDEEWTK
+347 QGEEWEQ
-354 AKEALEKQK
+354 AKETLKKQQAEIQTMLE
-363 TELEQLKQ
+363 
-371 EAEKNGG
+371 EAKKNGG

-388 VNKNSNLNLSANDKA
+388 VNKNLNLNLSANDKA

-524 GAMYGATIGVDKQA
+524 GAMYGATVGVDKQA

-543 WGTYFTYANAKI
+543 WGAYFTYANAKI

-590 VSPTKQDNVQT
+590 VSPTKQDNVQI

-649 TENGAIAKDIDSM
+649 TENGAIAKDIDSI

-712 FTSIEANNKK
+712 FTSVEANNKK

>member
-29 NLTESSDVG
+29 NLTQSSDVG

-52 PDKYKGQDLNIKMG
+52 PDKYKGQDLSIKMG
-66 VWDLPNDDYDSADYR
+66 VWDLPDDYDSDDYR

-92 SFTHNNGQNPAYVTN
+92 SFTHNNGQNPVYVTN

-127 SVINGDLTMTS
+127 SVINGNLTMTS
-138 SGGEAITEDEKK
+138 SGAETITEDEKK

-182 FATYGNF
+182 FAAYGNF
-189 VKVNGTANLKNSNFG
+189 VKVNGTANLTNSNFG

-214 ANNVVMVQA
+214 ANNVVIVQA

-240 LLKFASDYISTDV
+240 LLKFAGDYISTDV
-253 QGKDPLEAGTIIDIS
+253 QGKDPLEAATIIDIS
-268 DEDKYGDGEKGLVD
+268 DEDKYGDGEKG
-282 YKLSVQNCGGN
+282 
-293 KCLVDYKLSVQNC
+293 LVDYKLSVQNC

-334 AIDKLLKN
+334 TIDKLLKN
-342 EFDFS
+342 EFDSS
-347 QDEEWTK
+347 QGEEWEQ
-354 AKEALEKQK
+354 AKETLKKQQAEIQTMLE
-363 TELEQLKQ
+363 
-371 EAEKNGG
+371 EAKKNGG

-388 VNKNSNLNLSANDKA
+388 VNKNLNLNLSANDKA

-524 GAMYGATIGVDKQA
+524 GAMYGATVGVDKQA

-543 WGTYFTYANAKI
+543 WGAYFTYANAKI

-590 VSPTKQDNVQT
+590 VSPTKQDNVQI

-712 FTSIEANNKK
+712 FTSVEANNKK

>member
-16 ATLLYSSA
+16 ATLLYSGA
-24 FAQEI
+24 FAAEI
-29 NLTESSDVG
+29 TFNSDSDL
-38 NYFEENGK
+38 NTHF
-46 DINLKN
+46 DINEKDNVATFKN
-52 PDKYKGQDLNIKMG
+52 ENYKNQDLTFKINT
-66 VWDLPNDDYDSADYR
+66 LAFDDAHEDAKI
-81 LNIDIGKNNTL
+81 NIDLGNNSLTL
-92 SFTHNNGQNPAYVTN
+92 ENTRNSGGE
-107 LNATA
+107 TA
-112 KEVKTTDIVLQAFAP
+112 ALVRNFNVDAKDFKTTDIGLSYFNAGI
-127 SVINGDLTMTS
+127 INANFTMV
-138 SGGEAITEDEKK
+138 
-150 GSGIILY
+150 GSGEDFDLDNIDKNKASSLLIF
-157 NGAVEGKSAN
+157 NGSRENTNDTVN
-167 GSLTINGNFTADKTL
+167 GSLTVNGDFS
-182 FATYGNF
+182 ATNSAIVSMKSDTF
-189 VKVNGTANLKNSNFG
+189 KVNGTATIEKSGLGFLSQSYSNL
-204 LMKRS
+204 
-209 YTDLE
+209 D
-214 ANNVVMVQA
+214 ANDFIVLRA
-223 KDFNENILKANN
+223 KDIKTDKLNDET

-240 LLKFASDYISTDV
+240 ILKSGSSYIDESLLNGDDYVASLDV
-253 QGKDPLEAGTIIDIS
+253 TA
-268 DEDKYGDGEKGLVD
+268 EDNKYGGVFVD
-282 YKLSVQNCGGN
+282 YKLSLKNCGG
-293 KCLVDYKLSVQNC
+293 D
-306 GGNKC
+306 KC

-323 DKLVQLQVDID
+323 KLTNQIAVDLEAITRIID
-334 AIDKLLKN
+334 GLDN
-342 EFDFS
+342 E
-347 QDEEWTK
+347 Q
-354 AKEALEKQK
+354 AKEALQEQK

-388 VNKNSNLNLSANDKA
+388 VNKNLNLNLSANDKA

-524 GAMYGATIGVDKQA
+524 GAMYGATVGVDKQA

-543 WGTYFTYANAKI
+543 WGAYFTYANAKI

-565 NFQLGMYSTINV
+565 NFQLGMYSTINI

-590 VSPTKQDNVQT
+590 VSPTKQDNVQI

-712 FTSIEANNKK
+712 FTSVEANNKK

>member
-16 ATLLYSSA
+16 ATLLYSGA
-24 FAQEI
+24 FAAEI
-29 NLTESSDVG
+29 TFNSDSDL
-38 NYFEENGK
+38 NTHF
-46 DINLKN
+46 DINEKDNVATFKN
-52 PDKYKGQDLNIKMG
+52 ENYKNQDLTFKINT
-66 VWDLPNDDYDSADYR
+66 LAFDDAPEDAKI
-81 LNIDIGKNNTL
+81 NIDLGNNSLTL
-92 SFTHNNGQNPAYVTN
+92 ENTRNSSGE
-107 LNATA
+107 TA
-112 KEVKTTDIVLQAFAP
+112 ALVRNFNVDAKDFKTTDIGLSYFNAGI
-127 SVINGDLTMTS
+127 INANFTMV
-138 SGGEAITEDEKK
+138 
-150 GSGIILY
+150 GSGEDFDLDNIDKNKASSLLIF
-157 NGAVEGKSAN
+157 NGSRENTNDTVN
-167 GSLTINGNFTADKTL
+167 GSLTVNGDFS
-182 FATYGNF
+182 ATNSAIVSMKSDTF
-189 VKVNGTANLKNSNFG
+189 KVNGTATLKEAGLGFLSQSYSNLDVNDFIA
-204 LMKRS
+204 LR
-209 YTDLE
+209 
-214 ANNVVMVQA
+214 A
-223 KDFNENILKANN
+223 KDIKTDKLNDET

-240 LLKFASDYISTDV
+240 ILKSASSYIDESLLNGDDYVASLDV
-253 QGKDPLEAGTIIDIS
+253 TA
-268 DEDKYGDGEKGLVD
+268 EDNKYGGVFVD
-282 YKLSVQNCGGN
+282 YKLSLKNCGG
-293 KCLVDYKLSVQNC
+293 D
-306 GGNKC
+306 KC

-323 DKLVQLQVDID
+323 KLTNQIAVDLEAITRIID
-334 AIDKLLKN
+334 GLDN
-342 EFDFS
+342 E
-347 QDEEWTK
+347 Q
-354 AKEALEKQK
+354 AKEALQEQK

-388 VNKNSNLNLSANDKA
+388 VNKNLNLNLSANDKA

-524 GAMYGATIGVDKQA
+524 GAMYGATVGVDKQA

-543 WGTYFTYANAKI
+543 WGAYFTYANAKI

-565 NFQLGMYSTINV
+565 NFQLGMYSTINI

-590 VSPTKQDNVQT
+590 VSPTKQDNVQI

-712 FTSIEANNKK
+712 FTSVEANNKK

>member
-1 MKKNASSKILLSLGV
+1 MVGSGEDFDLDNIDKNKASSLLIFNGSR
-16 ATLLYSSA
+16 
-24 FAQEI
+24 
-29 NLTESSDVG
+29 
-38 NYFEENGK
+38 ENT
-46 DINLKN
+46 
-52 PDKYKGQDLNIKMG
+52 
-66 VWDLPNDDYDSADYR
+66 ND
-81 LNIDIGKNNTL
+81 T
-92 SFTHNNGQNPAYVTN
+92 V
-107 LNATA
+107 
-112 KEVKTTDIVLQAFAP
+112 
-127 SVINGDLTMTS
+127 
-138 SGGEAITEDEKK
+138 
-150 GSGIILY
+150 
-157 NGAVEGKSAN
+157 N
-167 GSLTINGNFTADKTL
+167 GSLTVNGDFS
-182 FATYGNF
+182 ATNSAIASMKSDTF
-189 VKVNGTANLKNSNFG
+189 KVNGTATIEKSGLGFLSQSYSNL
-204 LMKRS
+204 
-209 YTDLE
+209 D
-214 ANNVVMVQA
+214 ANDFIVLRA
-223 KDFNENILKANN
+223 KDIKTDKLNDET

-240 LLKFASDYISTDV
+240 ILKSASSYIDESLLNDDDYVASLDV
-253 QGKDPLEAGTIIDIS
+253 TA
-268 DEDKYGDGEKGLVD
+268 EDNKYGGVFVD
-282 YKLSVQNCGGN
+282 YKLSLKNCGG
-293 KCLVDYKLSVQNC
+293 D
-306 GGNKC
+306 KC

-323 DKLVQLQVDID
+323 KLTNQIAVDLEAITRIID
-334 AIDKLLKN
+334 DLDN
-342 EFDFS
+342 E
-347 QDEEWTK
+347 Q
-354 AKEALEKQK
+354 AKETLKKQQAELQTMLE
-363 TELEQLKQ
+363 
-371 EAEKNGG
+371 EAKKNGG

-388 VNKNSNLNLSANDKA
+388 VNKNLNLNLSANDKA

-524 GAMYGATIGVDKQA
+524 GAMYGATVGVDKQA

-565 NFQLGMYSTINV
+565 NFQLGMYSTINI

-590 VSPTKQDNVQT
+590 VSPTKQDNVQI

-649 TENGAIAKDIDSM
+649 TENGAIAKDIDSI

-712 FTSIEANNKK
+712 FTSVEANNKK

>member
-29 NLTESSDVG
+29 NLTGSSDIG
-38 NYFEENGK
+38 KYFEENGK

-92 SFTHNNGQNPAYVTN
+92 SFTHNNDQNPVYVTN

-112 KEVKTTDIVLQAFAP
+112 KEVKTTDIVLQASAP
-127 SVINGDLTMTS
+127 SVINGNLTMTS
-138 SGGEAITEDEKK
+138 SGAGTITEDEKK

-157 NGAVEGKSAN
+157 NGNGAVEGKSAN

-182 FATYGNF
+182 FAAYGNF
-189 VKVNGTANLKNSNFG
+189 VKVNGTANLTNSNFG

-214 ANNVVMVQA
+214 ANNVVIVQA

-240 LLKFASDYISTDV
+240 LLKFAGDYISTDV

-293 KCLVDYKLSVQNC
+293 KCLV
-306 GGNKC
+306 
-311 LVINGGATAAAK
+311 INGGATAAAK

-334 AIDKLLKN
+334 TIDKLLKN
-342 EFDFS
+342 EFDSS
-347 QDEEWTK
+347 QGEEWEQ
-354 AKEALEKQK
+354 AKETLKKQQAEIQTMLE
-363 TELEQLKQ
+363 
-371 EAEKNGG
+371 EAKKNGG

-388 VNKNSNLNLSANDKA
+388 VNKNLNLNLSANDKA

-524 GAMYGATIGVDKQA
+524 GAMYGATVGVDKQA

-543 WGTYFTYANAKI
+543 WGAYFTYANAKI

-590 VSPTKQDNVQT
+590 VSPTKQDNVQI

>member
-29 NLTESSDVG
+29 NLTQSSDVG

-52 PDKYKGQDLNIKMG
+52 PDKYKGQDLSIKMG
-66 VWDLPNDDYDSADYR
+66 IEDLPSDDYDSDDYR

-92 SFTHNNGQNPAYVTN
+92 SFTHNNGQNPVYVTN

-127 SVINGDLTMTS
+127 SVINGNLTMTS
-138 SGGEAITEDEKK
+138 SGAETITEDEKK

-157 NGAVEGKSAN
+157 NGAGETQSAN
-167 GSLTINGNFTADKTL
+167 GSLTINGNFAADKTL
-182 FATYGNF
+182 FAAYGNF
-189 VKVNGTANLKNSNFG
+189 VKVNGTANLTNSNFG
-204 LMKRS
+204 LIKRS

-223 KDFNENILKANN
+223 KDFNKDILEEKSNN

-240 LLKFASDYISTDV
+240 LVKFLNDYVSTDLH
-253 QGKDPLEAGTIIDIS
+253 GKDDIETGAVIDIS
-268 DEDKYGDGEKGLVD
+268 DEDEYGDGKKGLVD

-293 KCLVDYKLSVQNC
+293 KCLVV
-306 GGNKC
+306 
-311 LVINGGATAAAK
+311 NGGATAAAK
-323 DKLVQLQVDID
+323 DKLTQLKVDIN

-342 EFDFS
+342 EFDSS
-347 QDEEWTK
+347 QDEEWK
-354 AKEALEKQK
+354 QAKEALEKQK

-524 GAMYGATIGVDKQA
+524 GAMYGATVGVDKQA

-543 WGTYFTYANAKI
+543 WGAYFTYANAKI

-590 VSPTKQDNVQT
+590 VSPTKQDNVQI

-712 FTSIEANNKK
+712 FTSVEANNKK

>member
-29 NLTESSDVG
+29 NLTQSSDVG
-38 NYFEENGK
+38 KYFEENGK

-92 SFTHNNGQNPAYVTN
+92 SFTHNNDQNPVYVTN

-112 KEVKTTDIVLQAFAP
+112 KEVKTTDIVLQASAP
-127 SVINGDLTMTS
+127 SVINGNLTMTS
-138 SGGEAITEDEKK
+138 SGAGTITEDEKK

-157 NGAVEGKSAN
+157 NGNGAVEGKSAN

-182 FATYGNF
+182 FAAYGNF
-189 VKVNGTANLKNSNFG
+189 VKVNGTANLTNSNFG

-214 ANNVVMVQA
+214 ANNVVIVQA

-240 LLKFASDYISTDV
+240 LLKFAGDYISTDV

-293 KCLVDYKLSVQNC
+293 KCLV
-306 GGNKC
+306 
-311 LVINGGATAAAK
+311 INGGATAAAK

-334 AIDKLLKN
+334 TIDKLLKN
-342 EFDFS
+342 EFDSS
-347 QDEEWTK
+347 QGEEWEQ
-354 AKEALEKQK
+354 AKETLKKQQAEIQTMLE
-363 TELEQLKQ
+363 
-371 EAEKNGG
+371 EAKKNGG

-388 VNKNSNLNLSANDKA
+388 VNKNLNLNLSANDKA

-524 GAMYGATIGVDKQA
+524 GAMYGATVGVDKQA

-543 WGTYFTYANAKI
+543 WGAYFTYANAKI

-590 VSPTKQDNVQT
+590 VSPTKQDNVQI

-712 FTSIEANNKK
+712 FTSVEANNKK

>member
-29 NLTESSDVG
+29 NLTQSSDVG

-52 PDKYKGQDLNIKMG
+52 PDKYKGQDLSIKMG
-66 VWDLPNDDYDSADYR
+66 VWDLPDDYDSDDYR

-92 SFTHNNGQNPAYVTN
+92 SFTHNNGQNPVYVTN

-127 SVINGDLTMTS
+127 SVINGNLTMTS
-138 SGGEAITEDEKK
+138 SGAGAITEDEKK

-157 NGAVEGKSAN
+157 NGNGAVEGKSAN

-182 FATYGNF
+182 FAAYGNF
-189 VKVNGTANLKNSNFG
+189 VKVNGTANLTNSNFG
-204 LMKRS
+204 LMKHS

-214 ANNVVMVQA
+214 ANNVVIVQA

-240 LLKFASDYISTDV
+240 LLKFAGDYISTDV
-253 QGKDPLEAGTIIDIS
+253 QGKDPLEAATIIDIS
-268 DEDKYGDGEKGLVD
+268 DEDKYGDGEKG
-282 YKLSVQNCGGN
+282 
-293 KCLVDYKLSVQNC
+293 LVDYKLSVQNC

-334 AIDKLLKN
+334 TIDKLLKN
-342 EFDFS
+342 EFDSS
-347 QDEEWTK
+347 QGEEWEQ
-354 AKEALEKQK
+354 AKEALQEQK
-363 TELEQLKQ
+363 TKLEKLQQ
-371 EAEKNGG
+371 EAMQNGG

-524 GAMYGATIGVDKQA
+524 GAMYGATVGVDKQA

-543 WGTYFTYANAKI
+543 WGAYFTYANAKI

-565 NFQLGMYSTINV
+565 NFQLGMYSTINI

-590 VSPTKQDNVQT
+590 VSPTKQDNVQI

-649 TENGAIAKDIDSM
+649 TENGAIAKDIDSI

-712 FTSIEANNKK
+712 FTSVEANNKK

>member
-29 NLTESSDVG
+29 NLTQSSDVG
-38 NYFEENGK
+38 NYFEENGN

-52 PDKYKGQDLNIKMG
+52 PDKYKGQDLSIKMG

-92 SFTHNNGQNPAYVTN
+92 SFTHNNGQNPVYVTN

-112 KEVKTTDIVLQAFAP
+112 KEVKTTDIVLQASAP
-127 SVINGDLTMTS
+127 SVINGNLTMTS
-138 SGGEAITEDEKK
+138 SGAETITEDEKK

-157 NGAVEGKSAN
+157 NGNGAVEGKSAN

-182 FATYGNF
+182 FAAYGNF
-189 VKVNGTANLKNSNFG
+189 VKVNGTANLTNSNFG

-214 ANNVVMVQA
+214 ANNVVIVQA

-240 LLKFASDYISTDV
+240 LLKFAGDYISTDV
-253 QGKDPLEAGTIIDIS
+253 QGKDPLEAATIIDIS
-268 DEDKYGDGEKGLVD
+268 DEDKYGDGEKG
-282 YKLSVQNCGGN
+282 
-293 KCLVDYKLSVQNC
+293 LVDYKLSVQNC

-334 AIDKLLKN
+334 TIDKLLKN
-342 EFDFS
+342 EFDSS
-347 QDEEWTK
+347 QGEEWEQ
-354 AKEALEKQK
+354 AKETLKKQQAEIQTMLE
-363 TELEQLKQ
+363 
-371 EAEKNGG
+371 EAKKNGG

-524 GAMYGATIGVDKQA
+524 GAMYGATVGVDKQA

-543 WGTYFTYANAKI
+543 WGAYFTYANAKI

-590 VSPTKQDNVQT
+590 VSPTKQDNVQI

-712 FTSIEANNKK
+712 FTSVEANNKK

>member
-29 NLTESSDVG
+29 NLTQSSDVG

-92 SFTHNNGQNPAYVTN
+92 SFTHNNDQNPVYVTN

-112 KEVKTTDIVLQAFAP
+112 KEVKTTDIVLQASAP
-127 SVINGDLTMTS
+127 SVINGNLTMTS
-138 SGGEAITEDEKK
+138 SGAGTITEDEKK

-157 NGAVEGKSAN
+157 NGNGAVEGKSAN

-182 FATYGNF
+182 FAAYGNF
-189 VKVNGTANLKNSNFG
+189 VKVNGTANLTNSNFG

-214 ANNVVMVQA
+214 ANNVVIVQA

-240 LLKFASDYISTDV
+240 LLKFAGDYISTDV

-293 KCLVDYKLSVQNC
+293 KCLV
-306 GGNKC
+306 
-311 LVINGGATAAAK
+311 INGGATAAAK

-334 AIDKLLKN
+334 TIDKLLKN
-342 EFDFS
+342 EFDSS
-347 QDEEWTK
+347 QGEEWEQ
-354 AKEALEKQK
+354 AKETLKKQQAEIQTMLE
-363 TELEQLKQ
+363 
-371 EAEKNGG
+371 EAKKNGG

-388 VNKNSNLNLSANDKA
+388 VNKNLNLNLSANDKA

-524 GAMYGATIGVDKQA
+524 GAMYGATVGVDKQA

-543 WGTYFTYANAKI
+543 WGAYFTYANAKI

-590 VSPTKQDNVQT
+590 VSPTKQDNVQV

-662 KNNSVSVEV
+662 KNNSVSIEV

-712 FTSIEANNKK
+712 FTSVEANNKK

>member
-1 MKKNASSKILLSLGV
+1 MEILL
-16 ATLLYSSA
+16 
-24 FAQEI
+24 
-29 NLTESSDVG
+29 
-38 NYFEENGK
+38 
-46 DINLKN
+46 
-52 PDKYKGQDLNIKMG
+52 PIK
-66 VWDLPNDDYDSADYR
+66 P
-81 LNIDIGKNNTL
+81 
-92 SFTHNNGQNPAYVTN
+92 F
-107 LNATA
+107 
-112 KEVKTTDIVLQAFAP
+112 
-127 SVINGDLTMTS
+127 
-138 SGGEAITEDEKK
+138 
-150 GSGIILY
+150 
-157 NGAVEGKSAN
+157 
-167 GSLTINGNFTADKTL
+167 

-214 ANNVVMVQA
+214 ANNVVIVQA
-223 KDFNENILKANN
+223 KDFNEDILKANN

-240 LLKFASDYISTDV
+240 LLKFASDYISTSV
-253 QGKDPLEAGTIIDIS
+253 QGKDPLEAGTVRDIT
-268 DEDKYGDGEKGLVD
+268 DDKYSGGLVD
-282 YKLSVQNCGGN
+282 YKLSVH
-293 KCLVDYKLSVQNC
+293 NC

-311 LVINGGATAAAK
+311 LVINGGATAVAK
-323 DKLVQLQVDID
+323 NKLVQLQVDKILS
-334 AIDKLLKN
+334 INCLKMNLILVKMKNGNKQKKLLKN
-342 EFDFS
+342 
-347 QDEEWTK
+347 K
-354 AKEALEKQK
+354 K
-363 TELEQLKQ
+363 TELQTMLE

-426 GVKLALDIKK
+426 GVKLALQIKK

-466 IGSRV
+466 IGSCV

-498 PSYVNEYTNSVWA
+498 PSYVNEYINSVWA

-524 GAMYGATIGVDKQA
+524 GAMYGATVGVDKQA

-543 WGTYFTYANAKI
+543 WGAYFTYANAKI

-565 NFQLGMYSTINV
+565 NFQLGMYSTINI

-590 VSPTKQDNVQT
+590 VSPTKQDNVQI

-712 FTSIEANNKK
+712 FTSVEANNKK

-755 VDNKNETY
+755 VDSKNETY

>member
-29 NLTESSDVG
+29 NLTQSSDVG

-92 SFTHNNGQNPAYVTN
+92 SFTHNNDQNPVYVTN

-127 SVINGDLTMTS
+127 SVINGNLTMTS
-138 SGGEAITEDEKK
+138 SGGGAITEDEKK

-157 NGAVEGKSAN
+157 NGNGAVEGKSAN
-167 GSLTINGNFTADKTL
+167 GSLTINGNFAADKTL
-182 FATYGNF
+182 FAAYGNF
-189 VKVNGTANLKNSNFG
+189 VKVNGTANLTNSNFG

-214 ANNVVMVQA
+214 ANNVVIVQA

-240 LLKFASDYISTDV
+240 LLKFAGDYISTDV

-293 KCLVDYKLSVQNC
+293 KCLV
-306 GGNKC
+306 
-311 LVINGGATAAAK
+311 INGGATAAAK

-334 AIDKLLKN
+334 TIDKLLKN
-342 EFDFS
+342 EFDSS
-347 QDEEWTK
+347 QGEEWEQ
-354 AKEALEKQK
+354 AKETLKKQQAEIQTMLE
-363 TELEQLKQ
+363 
-371 EAEKNGG
+371 EAKKNGG

-388 VNKNSNLNLSANDKA
+388 VNKNLNLNLSANDKA

-524 GAMYGATIGVDKQA
+524 GAMYGATVGVDKQA

-543 WGTYFTYANAKI
+543 WGAYFTYANAKI

-590 VSPTKQDNVQT
+590 VSPTKQDNVQI

-690 IEQFVINSGDDYTA
+690 IEQFVINSGDDYTT

-712 FTSIEANNKK
+712 FTSVEANNKK

>member
-29 NLTESSDVG
+29 NLTQSSDVG

-92 SFTHNNGQNPAYVTN
+92 SFTHNNDQNPVYVTN

-138 SGGEAITEDEKK
+138 SGGGAITEDEKK

-157 NGAVEGKSAN
+157 NGNGAVEGKSAN
-167 GSLTINGNFTADKTL
+167 GSLTINGNFAADKTL
-182 FATYGNF
+182 FAAYGNF
-189 VKVNGTANLKNSNFG
+189 VKVNGTANLTNSNFG

-214 ANNVVMVQA
+214 ANNVVIVQA

-240 LLKFASDYISTDV
+240 LLKFAGDYISTDV

-293 KCLVDYKLSVQNC
+293 KCLV
-306 GGNKC
+306 
-311 LVINGGATAAAK
+311 INGGATAAAK
-323 DKLVQLQVDID
+323 NKLVQLQVDID
-334 AIDKLLKN
+334 TIDKLLKN
-342 EFDFS
+342 EFDSS
-347 QDEEWTK
+347 QGEEWEQ
-354 AKEALEKQK
+354 AKETLKKQQAELQTVLE
-363 TELEQLKQ
+363 
-371 EAEKNGG
+371 EAKKNGG

-388 VNKNSNLNLSANDKA
+388 VNKNLNLNLSANDKA

-524 GAMYGATIGVDKQA
+524 GAMYGATVGVDKQA

-543 WGTYFTYANAKI
+543 WGAYFTYANAKI

-590 VSPTKQDNVQT
+590 VSPTKQDNVQI

-712 FTSIEANNKK
+712 FTSVEANNKK